1 MKTAVRAVIFFAAL
15 MACLLHQGVYGL
27 KVVKGRQ
34 HVDIKS
40 IVRKQ
45 IITTLGLSV
54 IGIQT
59 LKMLPPELLMSSVDT
74 NLQQIVDGA
83 SDSTNKNKFYNRGDE
98 LRKGQI
104 RNWDWYKMQFQKQ

>member
-1 MKTAVRAVIFFAAL
+1 MKAIVFIIALIACIF
-15 MACLLHQGVYGL
+15 HRGYGL

-54 IGIQT
+54 VGIQT
-59 LKMLPPELLMSSVDT
+59 LRMLPPELLVSSVDT
-74 NLQQIVDGA
+74 NQQIVD
-83 SDSTNKNKFYNRGDE
+83 STDKSKFYNRGDE
-98 LRKGQI
+98 LRRGQL
-104 RNWDWYKMQFQKQ
+104 RNWDWYKMHLQK